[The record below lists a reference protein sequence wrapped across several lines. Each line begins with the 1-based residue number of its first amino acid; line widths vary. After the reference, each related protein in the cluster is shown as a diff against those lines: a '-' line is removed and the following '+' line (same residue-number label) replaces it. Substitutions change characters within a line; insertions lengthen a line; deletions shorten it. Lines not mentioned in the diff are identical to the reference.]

1 MSVKINFPTKFR
13 ELVGETGVYE
23 VYGTFVYAYFGL
35 RDWVGFMQTCEGFRD
50 TYLTTT
56 SIFHTEMSAMG
67 MRLEEAAYLN
77 GHPTIWPNDILS
89 MQKIHRK
96 QDVFTPLQS

>member
-1 MSVKINFPTKFR
+1 MFAHSLSNRFSYFGHQPRVLERSNGRIICSRDLFELVMSVKINFPTKFR

-56 SIFHTEMSAMG
+56 SIFHTEMS
-67 MRLEEAAYLN
+67 
-77 GHPTIWPNDILS
+77 
-89 MQKIHRK
+89 
-96 QDVFTPLQS
+96 